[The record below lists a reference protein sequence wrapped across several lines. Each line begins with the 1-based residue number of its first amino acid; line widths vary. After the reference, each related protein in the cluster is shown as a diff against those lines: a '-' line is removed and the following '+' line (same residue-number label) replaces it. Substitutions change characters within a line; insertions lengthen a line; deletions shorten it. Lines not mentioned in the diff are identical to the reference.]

1 MISNSFLE
9 NILFYLLNLGKFFHE
24 VKENDTNSIKESEK
38 VFNLLHVWKDDA
50 QTRLLC
56 ELAALR
62 EHDVL
67 IAQKN

>member
-1 MISNSFLE
+1 LISLKFFE
-9 NILFYLLNLGKFFHE
+9 NVPDTLIQKIGKFFHE
-24 VKENDTNSIKESEK
+24 VKENDTNSIQESEK

-50 QTRLLC
+50 QTRLLY

-67 IAQKN
+67 IA